1 VIDSVG
7 NILPPGEIGQI
18 AFRRP
23 HPVMMLRYWN
33 NEQATAD
40 KFIGDWLVT
49 GDLGRVDE
57 EGYFWFCG
65 RADDVITSSG
75 YRIGPGEIEDALLR
89 HPAVAM
95 AAVIGV
101 PDPIRTEA
109 IKAFIV
115 LAKGCES
122 SGVLA
127 ESIRETVRSRLA
139 RHECPREIEFIDSMP
154 MTTTGKLRRG
164 ALREAERAR
173 RVARSSPTT

>member
-1 VIDSVG
+1 
-7 NILPPGEIGQI
+7 
-18 AFRRP
+18 
-23 HPVMMLRYWN
+23 
-33 NEQATAD
+33 
-40 KFIGDWLVT
+40 
-49 GDLGRVDE
+49 
-57 EGYFWFCG
+57 
-65 RADDVITSSG
+65 
-75 YRIGPGEIEDALLR
+75 
-89 HPAVAM
+89 M

-122 SGVLA
+122 SDVLA